1 MSTSVVIQQRGRLF
15 REGLNWRLS
24 DAPGV
29 IVVGTAV
36 TGEDLT
42 RLCVERRPDLVILE
56 VDIATWDPCRVAHRL
71 QREVPGLRFLG
82 TYADSCD
89 EGRLERVRRAGLSVL
104 VPHSRGMAG
113 VVAGIEDALNNQPP
127 RLGVVD
133 MEVVRPFHLTA
144 REIAILRLIGAGY
157 TCREVSI
164 RLGISSKTVENHKQ
178 RIFRKLGVQN
188 QSHAVAAALQVDLID
203 STYDM
208 EVEDEPV
215 ASYRDR
221 LRREPSG
228 VEVVIAEDDA
238 LQRDLLVTACAARG
252 IVVTACVATAKELL
266 AAFDRHCPA
275 VVVASDRL
283 GHQRL
288 DDVVNHI
295 LRKGGRL
302 IVTTPDG
309 SPERLTALLGR
320 GVHGYMSREATPDE
334 VVTGI
339 LAVARGAASID
350 HTAAAMM
357 LQQWRGYRTRLS
369 DRVDLGLG
377 ILTKREQDVLR
388 AMSKG
393 LATKAIA
400 LELGV
405 AVKTVEN
412 HKIRVFEKLG
422 VRTQAQAITVAMS
435 FGLTEKESVRVGLV
449 DRMAEPTGLRGAAG

>member
-1 MSTSVVIQQRGRLF
+1 MSTGVVIQQRRRFF
-15 REGLNWRLS
+15 REGLNCHLS
-24 DAPGV
+24 EAPGV
-29 IVVGTAV
+29 IVVGTAE
-36 TGEDLT
+36 TGEDLP
-42 RLCVERRPDLVILE
+42 RLCAERRPDLVILE
-56 VDIATWDPCRVAHRL
+56 VDIAAWDPCRVAHRL
-71 QREVPGLRFLG
+71 QREVPGLRFVG

-89 EGRLERVRRAGLSVL
+89 EGRLERVRRTGLSVL
-104 VPHSRGMAG
+104 VPHSRGIAG
-113 VVAGIEDALNNQPP
+113 VVAGIEDALKNQPP

-133 MEVVRPFHLTA
+133 MEVARPLHLTA

-188 QSHAVAAALQVDLID
+188 QSHAVAAALEVDLID
-203 STYDM
+203 STHDL
-208 EVEDEPV
+208 ELEDELLV
-215 ASYRDR
+215 SYRDR
-221 LRREPSG
+221 PPRERSG

-238 LQRDLLVTACAARG
+238 LQRDILATACAARG
-252 IVVTACVATAKELL
+252 IVVVACAATAKELL
-266 AAFDRHCPA
+266 AAFDRHSPA

-283 GHQRL
+283 GHQGL
-288 DDVVNHI
+288 DDVVPHI

-320 GVHGYMSREATPDE
+320 GVHGYMSRDATPDE

-350 HTAAAMM
+350 HTATAIM
-357 LQQWRGYRTRLS
+357 LRQWRGYRTRLS

-435 FGLTEKESVRVGLV
+435 FGLTGKDSVRAGLA
-449 DRMAEPTGLRGAAG
+449 DQLIGPPGWRGAAG

>member
-1 MSTSVVIQQRGRLF
+1 LF
-15 REGLNWRLS
+15 REGLKRRLS
-24 DAPGV
+24 EAPDV
-29 IVVGTAV
+29 TVLGTAV
-36 TGEDLT
+36 TGEDLS

-56 VDIATWDPCRVAHRL
+56 VDIAAWDPCRVAHRL

-104 VPHSRGMAG
+104 VPHSHGMAG

-203 STYDM
+203 STYDL
-208 EVEDEPV
+208 EVEDEPLV
-215 ASYRDR
+215 SYRDR
-221 LRREPSG
+221 FRRERSG

-252 IVVTACVATAKELL
+252 IVVVAWAATAKELL
-266 AAFDRHCPA
+266 AAFDRYHPA

-283 GHQRL
+283 GHQGL
-288 DDVVNHI
+288 DDVVPHI
-295 LRKGGRL
+295 LQKGGRL

-309 SPERLTALLGR
+309 TPERLTALLGR

-339 LAVARGAASID
+339 LAVARGGASID
-350 HTAAAMM
+350 HTATAMM

-435 FGLTEKESVRVGLV
+435 FGLTGKDSVLTGLT
-449 DRMAEPTGLRGAAG
+449 DRLVEPSGLRGATG

>member
-1 MSTSVVIQQRGRLF
+1 LF

-24 DAPGV
+24 EAPGV
-29 IVVGTAV
+29 TVVGTAV
-36 TGEDLT
+36 TGEDLS
-42 RLCVERRPDLVILE
+42 RLCVERRPDLVIFE
-56 VDIATWDPCRVAHRL
+56 VDIAAWDPCRVAHRL

-113 VVAGIEDALNNQPP
+113 VVAGIEDALNSQPP

-188 QSHAVAAALQVDLID
+188 QSHAVAAALQVNLID
-203 STYDM
+203 PTYDL
-208 EVEDEPV
+208 EAEDESL
-215 ASYRDR
+215 AGYRDR
-221 LRREPSG
+221 LRGERSG
-228 VEVVIAEDDA
+228 VEVVIGEDDA
-238 LQRDLLVTACAARG
+238 LQRDLLTTACAARG
-252 IVVTACVATAKELL
+252 ITVVACAATAKELL
-266 AAFDRHCPA
+266 AAFDRHSPA

-283 GHQRL
+283 GQQGL
-288 DDVVNHI
+288 DDVVSHI
-295 LRKGGRL
+295 LQNGGRL

-309 SPERLTALLGR
+309 SPEQLTALLGR

-350 HTAAAMM
+350 HSATAMV

-435 FGLTEKESVRVGLV
+435 FGLTGKDSVLTGLADRLVSPPGDRLVG
-449 DRMAEPTGLRGAAG
+449 PPGLRGATG